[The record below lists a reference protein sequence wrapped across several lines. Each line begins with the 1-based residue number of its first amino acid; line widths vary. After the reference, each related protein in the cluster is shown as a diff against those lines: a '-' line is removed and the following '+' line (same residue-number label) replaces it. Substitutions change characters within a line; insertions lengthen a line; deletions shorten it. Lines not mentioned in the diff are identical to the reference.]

1 MQSAGADKFPPQL
14 ATFHQSSWSDSLSEN
29 RIYIYMHCPTK
40 KTNDVVSLFFWNK
53 TNLTATIEIPTNG
66 PSLELIL

>member
-29 RIYIYMHCPTK
+29 RTYIFTAPQ
-40 KTNDVVSLFFWNK
+40 KTNDVVSLFFE
-53 TNLTATIEIPTNG
+53 TNQT
-66 PSLELIL
+66 SQQQ